1 MKAGEAV
8 GILASS
14 PAGSPEH
21 KAIPVAHLL
30 NHASTGGR
38 LGQRAKAALK
48 SKGFCPE
55 CGKKPCEC
63 DDQGGGGGDGKG
75 EGGEE

>member
-14 PAGSPEH
+14 PMGSPEH

-30 NHASTGGR
+30 THASTGGR
-38 LGQRAKAALK
+38 LGARAKAALK
-48 SKGFCPE
+48 AKGYCPE

-63 DDQGGGGGDGKG
+63 DDGDEGGGED
-75 EGGEE
+75 